1 MTVLIY
7 IIAAL
12 YTCIVL
18 YSMNAVNKSVP
29 EAYMDEVFHYPMT
42 ERYFHGDQFFSYL
55 IYQGTSPTGIQRSQ
69 PFLDY
74 MLLEACFHIGSC

>member
-7 IIAAL
+7 IIAAI

-18 YSMNAVNKSVP
+18 YSMNAVNKNVP

-42 ERYFHGDQFFSYL
+42 ERYFHGD
-55 IYQGTSPTGIQRSQ
+55 
-69 PFLDY
+69 
-74 MLLEACFHIGSC
+74 